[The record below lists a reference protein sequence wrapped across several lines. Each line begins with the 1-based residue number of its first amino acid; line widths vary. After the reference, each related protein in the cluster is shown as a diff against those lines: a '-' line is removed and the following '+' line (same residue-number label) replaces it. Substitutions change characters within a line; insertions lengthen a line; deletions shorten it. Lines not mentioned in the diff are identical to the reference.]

1 MSLNLLHT
9 DLLQSNPH
17 PFASA
22 FIDSIIQYTLKYRTV
37 GIRYT
42 AIGYSDLG
50 LLSLPL
56 REDRDE
62 TSFAGPLLPP
72 IQLKFVIFSPPSLRP
87 PFHLNWLVDS
97 GIRIRQRFLV
107 GFLTAAYPV
116 LLSVSRVGLGDDWGG
131 DLIQMWLGVG
141 PMNGGQWSEGFGR
154 RVG

>member
-1 MSLNLLHT
+1 MSLDLLHT

-62 TSFAGPLLPP
+62 TSFAGP
-72 IQLKFVIFSPPSLRP
+72 SSLQ
-87 PFHLNWLVDS
+87 FN
-97 GIRIRQRFLV
+97 
-107 GFLTAAYPV
+107 
-116 LLSVSRVGLGDDWGG
+116 
-131 DLIQMWLGVG
+131 
-141 PMNGGQWSEGFGR
+141 
-154 RVG
+154 

>member
-1 MSLNLLHT
+1 MLTSYNSVT
-9 DLLQSNPH
+9 ITN

-62 TSFAGPLLPP
+62 NLFRWPPPPSNSIEVRDLLP
-72 IQLKFVIFSPPSLRP
+72 SLP
-87 PFHLNWLVDS
+87 A
-97 GIRIRQRFLV
+97 I
-107 GFLTAAYPV
+107 Y
-116 LLSVSRVGLGDDWGG
+116 
-131 DLIQMWLGVG
+131 
-141 PMNGGQWSEGFGR
+141 
-154 RVG
+154 